1 MVRHSLFPDA
11 SPPHALANRL
21 ADLLFKGLDE
31 RPSWSSFLTKLAHEI
46 GISNAYLVIEGNDGS
61 PQNTAVLSPDPLLS
75 VEIGAGLDRPALHA
89 MPEGVPTERGVR
101 ISLGAKTGGHS
112 DTDRAAWLLVD
123 QAPADAAAFATLL
136 TALLPLLE
144 RILPLYELY
153 GTAQRHR
160 LVAEYVLETSG
171 VGVVLVERDGTIA
184 SANAMASALMERTG
198 LMAVRNGRLIATSL
212 DENRRLIDAI
222 AHMSQLQGA
231 EPNPA
236 HYTSFA
242 LADPTEG
249 QRITLIVRPGP
260 PYGPVSAPLKR
271 TAVVIMRDP
280 IRPATLSAR
289 DLEQLF
295 ALTPAEARLASQL
308 ASGAGLEEA
317 AAALGV
323 SRNTAR
329 SQLQAIYGKTGINR
343 QGDLVRLLLSSAA
356 THAQGHAQES
366 RGE

>member
-11 SPPHALANRL
+11 SHMNEQANRL
-21 ADLLFKGLDE
+21 ADLLFSGLEE
-31 RPSWSSFLTKLAHEI
+31 RPSWSSFLTTLARET
-46 GISNAYLVIEGNDGS
+46 GTSYAYLVIEGNDGS
-61 PQNTAVLSPDPLLS
+61 PQNTAVLSPDPRLS
-75 VEIGAGLDRPALHA
+75 DEIGARLDRPALHA
-89 MPEGVPTERGVR
+89 MPEGVPTERGLR
-101 ISLGAKTGGHS
+101 ISLGAKTGGQS
-112 DTDRAAWLLVD
+112 DSERAAWLLID
-123 QAPADAAAFATLL
+123 SAPTDATAFATLL
-136 TALLPLLE
+136 TAILPLLE
-144 RILPLYELY
+144 RMLPLYELI
-153 GTAQRHR
+153 GKAERHR

-184 SANAMASALMERTG
+184 SANDRASALMQRTG
-198 LMAVRNGRLIATSL
+198 LMAVRTGRLIATDL
-212 DENRRLIDAI
+212 TENRRLIDAI

-231 EPNPA
+231 QPDPA

-242 LADPTEG
+242 LSDPIEG
-249 QRITLIVRPGP
+249 QRLTLIVRPGP

-280 IRPATLSAR
+280 TRPTSLSAR

-317 AAALGV
+317 AVALGV

-329 SQLQAIYGKTGINR
+329 SQLQAIYGKTGVNR

-356 THAQGHAQES
+356 THAQGS
-366 RGE
+366 GDK